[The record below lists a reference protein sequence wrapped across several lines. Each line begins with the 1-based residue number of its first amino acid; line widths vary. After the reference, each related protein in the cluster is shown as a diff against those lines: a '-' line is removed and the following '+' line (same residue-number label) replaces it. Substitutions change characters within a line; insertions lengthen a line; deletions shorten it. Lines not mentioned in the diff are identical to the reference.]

1 MNPIWVRLAESGR
14 IGLPAE
20 VRRQAGLAS
29 GDYLWVRAEDEG
41 VVTLMTAEA
50 AVRRAQTRAR
60 ARELLGDAV
69 PTADEFL
76 AEKWEQVALE
86 KRKMR
91 RLLGEEAEAT
101 DEVA

>member
-41 VVTLMTAEA
+41 VVTLRTAEA
-50 AVRRAQTRAR
+50 AVRRAQAR

-76 AEKWEQVALE
+76 AEKREQVALE
-86 KRKMR
+86 ERKMR
-91 RLLGEEAEAT
+91 RLLGQEAEAT

>member
-50 AVRRAQTRAR
+50 AVRRAQAQ

-76 AEKWEQVALE
+76 AEKREQVALVE
-86 KRKMR
+86 RKMR

>member
-1 MNPIWVRLAESGR
+1 MNPIWVQLAESGR

-60 ARELLGDAV
+60 ELLGDAV